1 VTPAVSRLERKLRA
15 VEHAVFQLR
24 QEFEALSSG
33 SADDRW
39 LRLLTLVE
47 EAGGRVPSAEWG
59 RLGELVGYDPRG
71 LGGFFRG
78 NEPSMAADGDD
89 RILTPRGIAHLDEY
103 GRRQ

>member
-1 VTPAVSRLERKLRA
+1 MAPALSRIERRLRA
-15 VEHAVFQLR
+15 VEHALFQLR
-24 QEFEALSSG
+24 QEFESMSSG
-33 SADDRW
+33 SPDDRW

-59 RLGELVGYDPRG
+59 RLGTLVGYDPRG

-89 RILTPRGIAHLDEY
+89 RVLTTHGIAHLDAY
-103 GRRQ
+103 GRKR